1 MPKTILL
8 IIEILKVSFL
18 RRLAIA
24 SLLPNLLVWGFNI
37 NNLDTTRNTLW
48 TSIVGPYWF
57 YEKLVIAILII
68 AVVAEI
74 SWPVLKV
81 LSKVAFDIGLTLFS
95 IISEIQV
102 ELQPSKLDP
111 EEDPSTQIPLSDE
124 ETALQE
130 TREKAARE
138 ARDRKH
144 QEQLAQIA
152 AEKKERE
159 EERKRKEHEEWLRK
173 NPPPVTKADAKA
185 QALRDITGRGA

>member
-8 IIEILKVSFL
+8 LIEILEISFL

-24 SLLPNLLVWGFNI
+24 SLLPNLLVWGFKI

-74 SWPVLKV
+74 SWPALKV
-81 LSKVAFDIGLTLFS
+81 LSKGALDIGLTLFS

-130 TREKAARE
+130 TREKATRE

-144 QEQLAQIA
+144 QEELAQIV

-159 EERKRKEHEEWLRK
+159 EDQKRKEHEEWLRK

-185 QALRDITGRGA
+185 QALREITG

>member
-8 IIEILKVSFL
+8 LIEILEISFL

-24 SLLPNLLVWGFNI
+24 SLLPNRLVWGFKI

-74 SWPVLKV
+74 SWPALKV

-144 QEQLAQIA
+144 QEELAQIA

-159 EERKRKEHEEWLRK
+159 EEQKRKEHEEWLRK

-185 QALRDITGRGA
+185 QALREITGRGA